1 MVKLDGDLIMNNSN
15 IKIEKKTIKILN
27 VIIKLTLNVIFKLTI
42 Q

>member
-27 VIIKLTLNVIFKLTI
+27 VIFKLTI